1 MSFLNLYIV
10 YELNNRSRNPS
21 NNFNLKNCSFGTAK
35 LTRNAIKTK
44 FEELILMERVNGV
57 M

>member
-21 NNFNLKNCSFGTAK
+21 NKNCSFGTAK